1 MTPWCGRLA
10 AAGAPRTAS
19 SVYVNLFQATPR
31 DKLNDRRLPV
41 WSYLSSYDYGTPF
54 LGNFHGSDA
63 LHIFFGIWPNKAMR
77 STRTCYFNFVYN
89 LDPNIGVGSYSRWAW
104 SNDYIKDDFRSGA
117 EAWLDDNSHL
127 LHI

>member
-1 MTPWCGRLA
+1 M
-10 AAGAPRTAS
+10 
-19 SVYVNLFQATPR
+19 
-31 DKLNDRRLPV
+31 

-89 LDPNIGVGSYSRWAW
+89 LDPNIGVGSYSRWPQWKEKRELAVVQVGVVQRLYQGRL
-104 SNDYIKDDFRSGA
+104 SQRRRGLA
-117 EAWLDDNSHL
+117 G
-127 LHI
+127 